1 MVTVEGLILTKMVA
15 FRPQDQAD
23 IETLLVAKRGEI
35 DFEEIRRQ
43 WASVA
48 KGEEPR
54 TTWLESAIARAMP

>member
-1 MVTVEGLILTKMVA
+1 MVA

-23 IETLLVAKRGEI
+23 IETLLAANRGEI